1 MSGLIQKA
9 LELKKRLTVDSTLWD
24 GDGGL
29 EKIDPAERAE
39 ITGRIDQLLAS
50 RRIRIRPD
58 RFAVKP
64 RRRSLLPFF
73 VNLGALAGI
82 IGGSLAL
89 YLSFNRQESELV
101 VDTAALSSTEGRL
114 IDAIRRESE
123 QKLAAKDG
131 EILAAQQ
138 RIEEARRERDKVSA
152 ESAARI
158 AAREQELR
166 SQFSAELEAERRR
179 LVAAGVAGADLER
192 RLRAYQDQKQAEYD
206 EATRR
211 FRAQMDAQVA
221 AREAAIAAVT
231 SQYEASL
238 ASVQA
243 ERRALES
250 DLTRRQQEAAAS
262 ARQREQEL
270 TASARQREQELTADR
285 ARVAAEL
292 SRISAQQEQE
302 RLALDQIL
310 SFYDRVNTDLAAGR
324 YDQALDGIAGLRR
337 LLEQPQVAALPAVQR
352 RRSVELFIA
361 DSLEQLIRERQAP
374 RTDTSGLVASA
385 EAVAR
390 AGALVE
396 RGNGRYA
403 AGDVAAART
412 LYEAALREI
421 PQVQGGYA
429 RLREIEDVAA
439 RADARRAA
447 DLIGEGDRSFDRGEF
462 QASIDRYREA
472 MRLLGRN
479 DPAVERVVGRI
490 ADAGFR
496 VFDARRQAQE
506 QAATRDLLARL
517 AQARAA
523 VAATP
528 ASADPASD
536 RAELSRLLEAKVR
549 IRQVISSE
557 NVRALYPDLYD
568 LMLRYFDVYGAQQV
582 HEGRQAALAEV
593 VTLVE
598 GLSGARAAAPSATV
612 DERTLLL
619 RLLDGLAGLLK

>member
-58 RFAVKP
+58 RFAVKS

-73 VNLGALAGI
+73 VNMGALAGI

-89 YLSFNRQESELV
+89 YFSFNREESELV
-101 VDTAALSSTEGRL
+101 VDTAAVASTEGRL

-138 RIEEARRERDKVSA
+138 RLEEARKEREKISA

-166 SQFSAELEAERRR
+166 SQFTAELEAERRR

-206 EATRR
+206 DAVRS
-211 FRAQMDAQVA
+211 FRAQMDQQVA

-231 SQYEASL
+231 TQYEASL

-250 DLTRRQQEAAAS
+250 ELTRRQQEAAAS

-270 TASARQREQELTADR
+270 TADR

-292 SRISAQQEQE
+292 ARISAQQEQE

-310 SFYDRVNTDLAAGR
+310 SFYDRVNRDLAAGR
-324 YDQALDGIAGLRR
+324 YDQALEGVNGLRR

-352 RRSVELFIA
+352 RRSVETFIA
-361 DSLEQLIRERQAP
+361 DSLEQLIQQRRAP
-374 RTDTSGLVASA
+374 QTDTSALLAST
-385 EAVAR
+385 EAIAR

-403 AGDVAAART
+403 EGDVAGART

-429 RLREIEDVAA
+429 RLREIEDIAA

-447 DLIGEGDRSFDRGEF
+447 DLIGEGDRSFERAEF
-462 QASIDRYREA
+462 QVSIDKYREA
-472 MRLLGRN
+472 MRVLGRN

-496 VFDARRQAQE
+496 VFDAKRQADE
-506 QAATRDLLARL
+506 QAARRDLLARL

-523 VAATP
+523 VAATSP
-528 ASADPASD
+528 RGDAAADQ
-536 RAELSRLLEAKVR
+536 AELSRLLEAKVR

-568 LMLRYFDVYGAQQV
+568 LMLRYFDVYGEQQV

-598 GLSGARAAAPSATV
+598 GLSGSRNPAPSAAAG
-612 DERTLLL
+612 ERTLLL
-619 RLLDGLAGLLK
+619 RLLDGLASLLK